1 MSKTKQL
8 IEVIEPH
15 VNLYRDSN
23 TGIAW
28 VEDGRTGCGHSCHP
42 NIDASGSVRGMIARR
57 YWHEDDL
64 VILTNGF
71 KYNVSKFMASTDY
84 DLVAAKHCQCRG
96 CLLRKNKDLEA
107 KIASLQQTLRN
118 DLSRDTEIYQ
128 EVIGLYS

>member
-57 YWHEDDL
+57 HWHEDDL

-84 DLVAAKHCQCRG
+84 DLVAAKHCQCRP
-96 CLLRKNKDLEA
+96 CLLNRITNLEA
-107 KIASLQQTLRN
+107 EVASLRNTLRD
-118 DLSRDTEIYQ
+118 DLTRDTLIYQ
-128 EVIGLYS
+128 EIISSDF